1 MFIQFYFFQ
10 VLTDLLRYT
19 QPYFFDV
26 HISLFSF
33 SSFSTRRW
41 LSYNDD
47 NNERCGAQS
56 PSRFQIYDKS
66 RCGLCSLLSTS
77 IRRSYRFYKKD
88 IDM

>member
-1 MFIQFYFFQ
+1 MFIQLYFFQ

-66 RCGLCSLLSTS
+66 RCGLCSLLNHGIYS
-77 IRRSYRFYKKD
+77 SYTLFDCYFN
-88 IDM
+88 I